1 MMSPFKK
8 LARSGKLGNAM
19 HQLEGDNEIR
29 DEINDHWTAKNRK
42 GERRDVIE
50 QLQDLAAIKSVRVTI
65 LRYVETHPVLS
76 LQTKNQ

>member
-1 MMSPFKK
+1 MLTTFRMGSRLMSPLKR
-8 LARSGKLGNAM
+8 LGRSGKLGNAM

-29 DEINDHWTAKNRK
+29 DELNDHWTAKNRK

-65 LRYVETHPVLS
+65 LRYA
-76 LQTKNQ
+76 QT

>member
-8 LARSGKLGNAM
+8 LGRSGKLGNAM

-29 DEINDHWTAKNRK
+29 DELNDHWTAKNRK

-50 QLQDLAAIKSVRVTI
+50 QLQDLAAIKFVRVTI
-65 LRYVETHPVLS
+65 LRYA
-76 LQTKNQ
+76 QTRVPHSPQP